1 MILAALLLAAAVA
14 AADTPMTDDE
24 VVRRLAAGESVEAL
38 LADVQRRPPAFDVS
52 EDMLAELRS
61 AGVPEALL
69 QAMIARAH
77 AAARKEEEAPAP
89 APAAPATPA
98 TPAPPPPMT
107 ELRLTPVDLTVAVSR
122 RLDPQLIAELELP
135 AGALEADALA
145 VAVFCTAHDHDDPGV
160 LRWPEGRQPKGLA
173 DGRLLAFFPAT
184 EGGNTGSKL
193 RVTLPNPMVVPLL
206 AGVSHDILVV
216 AVMRAGGVW
225 VVLTRDALPGARA
238 AAGSFASAEMRVKK
252 VNGFPHLDVRR
263 PVDAMVPELP
273 HGTGWAKEGRF
284 HAQREA
290 GTWGAFSPD
299 GRKQAKIGRDGLTL
313 EIEGQ
318 PAPGLAFSPPGDA
331 EVLWSSDSRIVA
343 LTYAS
348 ALGSSVLAWKIEP
361 DDAVHAIPLADTL
374 RTVPAL
380 AAVTFVGEGSRLL
393 VVTRESGRLTGFL
406 VNTSDGTIASRST
419 ELEVRA
425 RWGDR
430 LGPRLR

>member
-1 MILAALLLAAAVA
+1 MILAALLLAAALA
-14 AADTPMTDDE
+14 AADAPMTDDE
-24 VVRRLAAGESVEAL
+24 VVRRLAAGEPVEAI

-52 EDMLAELRS
+52 EDMLAELRA
-61 AGVPEALL
+61 AGVPETLL
-69 QAMIARAH
+69 QAMVARA
-77 AAARKEEEAPAP
+77 AA
-89 APAAPATPA
+89 APAAPATA
-98 TPAPPPPMT
+98 TPPPPMT

-145 VAVFCTAHDHDDPGV
+145 VAVFCTARDHDDPGV
-160 LRWPEGRQPKGLA
+160 LRWPEGRQPKGFA

-184 EGGNTGSKL
+184 EGGSTGSKL
-193 RVTLPNPMVVPLL
+193 RVSLPNPRVVPLL
-206 AGVSHDILVV
+206 AGVSHDILVA
-216 AVMRAGGVW
+216 AVMRAGGAW
-225 VVLTRDALPGARA
+225 VVLTRDDLPGARA
-238 AAGSFASAEMRVKK
+238 APGSFTSAEMRVKK
-252 VNGFPHLDVRR
+252 MNGFPVLTVRR
-263 PVDAMVPELP
+263 PVDATVPELP
-273 HGTGWAKEGRF
+273 RGTGWAREGWF
-284 HAQREA
+284 HGQRQA
-290 GTWGAFSPD
+290 GPGGAFSPD

-318 PAPGLAFSPPGDA
+318 IAAGLAFSPPGDA
-331 EVLWSSDSRIVA
+331 EVLWSSDSRVLA

-361 DDAVHAIPLADTL
+361 DDAVHAIPLADSL

-393 VVTRESGRLTGFL
+393 VVSKEGGRVTGFL